1 MPKINV
7 DIDPDNFLPVY
18 QPTIGSTNDIEF
30 LYGSRDSGK
39 SRHIAQILV
48 TICLALPKFKCPLI
62 RKVQNT
68 VKDSQWTMI
77 KEVVEE
83 WKLDHL
89 FKFTTSPLEIKCKS
103 GGVFLARGLDDA
115 KKIKSLTNPSH
126 AWIEEGADITSDDWT
141 IITTSLRSNHY
152 KTQIWFSFNP
162 DIPGIYEDF
171 WLYQRYF
178 AHHKELTF
186 TDKITE
192 TLQDGEEVNITY
204 RATHST
210 FYDNRYC
217 PGTRKAY
224 YEGLAKTSEYEHRVY
239 CLGLWGV
246 RKTGGEFLKRFQSN
260 IHVNRRLQYNPMFPL
275 FFSLDNNVYPYCAVG
290 VWQLIPEEIDG
301 GTIWFARQIAELPA
315 VDPDNSAAGAAKLII
330 KYLHQLKYYE
340 MTVHICGDRSTK
352 NQSTIDPLKRSF
364 FQIVNEAVTSA
375 DFRTKDCFLA
385 YSPAP
390 PGIADFANA
399 IFNNEIPGLQI
410 EIGNCPESIKDYIIT
425 KADRNG
431 NILKINKAD
440 YEGGPSYQHNGHF
453 TDTLKDMIVQA
464 FYDQYIAYT
473 NRHKTIQPG
482 GVSKVNRVSN
492 ITG

>member
-1 MPKINV
+1 MPKINI

-18 QPTIGSTNDIEF
+18 QPTLGSTNDIEF

-39 SRHIAQILV
+39 SRHIAQVMITL
-48 TICLALPKFKCPLI
+48 CLALPKFKCPLI
-62 RKVQNT
+62 RKVANT

-83 WKLDHL
+83 WKMDHL
-89 FKFTTSPLEIKCKS
+89 FKFTTSPLEIKCVS
-103 GGVFLARGLDDA
+103 GGVFLARGLDEP
-115 KKIKSLTNPSH
+115 KKIKSLTNPTH

-141 IITTSLRSNHY
+141 IITTSLRSNDY

-178 AHHKELTF
+178 AHTADLNFTRTLVEELK
-186 TDKITE
+186 DG
-192 TLQDGEEVNITY
+192 TLVEIIY

-217 PGTRKAY
+217 RPERKAY

-246 RKTGGEFLKRFQSN
+246 RKTGGEFLKRFQTNLHVKRN
-260 IHVNRRLQYNPMFPL
+260 IVYDPMHPL
-275 FFSLDNNVYPYCAVG
+275 FFSLDSNVYPYCAVG
-290 VWQLIPEEIDG
+290 VWQIIKEGEV
-301 GTIWFARQIAELPA
+301 WYARQIAELPA
-315 VDPDNSAAGAAKLII
+315 IDPENSGSGVAKKII
-330 KYLHQLKYYE
+330 KYLHQVEYYE

-352 NQSTIDPLKRSF
+352 NRNTIDEQKRSF
-364 FQIVNEAVTSA
+364 FMIVNEAILA
-375 DFRTKDCFLA
+375 AGFRTKDCYLPF
-385 YSPAP
+385 SPAP
-390 PGIADFANA
+390 SGIADFANA
-399 IFNNEIPGLQI
+399 IFNNELPHLQI
-410 EIGNCPESIKDYIIT
+410 EIAHTCTESIKDYIIT
-425 KADRNG
+425 KADRDG

-464 FYDQYIAYT
+464 FFDFYQAYV
-473 NRHKTIQPG
+473 NRHKTMQPG
-482 GVSKVNRVSN
+482 GISKISRTSK
-492 ITG
+492 ITP